1 MKKTLFL
8 LALFISAQAF
18 AIQTVNAVIGD
29 KGWESIAGTQ
39 PGEKEKIQAH
49 LLYVETF
56 LRSESTNGLNAE
68 QRSGRMKLLD
78 ALCDYRCAGNFP
90 VNEDFPG
97 ERMPH
102 FIDSRGN
109 ICAVGYLVEVSAGR
123 AEAERINALYS
134 YNYISEMHDARLNAW
149 MQENGLTA
157 LECAMI
163 QPAYH
168 IPIQDRVVGP
178 VAPVDSF
185 ASFVTRRI
193 EYKGAPDSCVVT
205 FYAHRLGP
213 ATMGIVE
220 SGNRLL
226 GDAALNAIRSIGN
239 VNYWA
244 YPRTGNADTSPV
256 FVRMKI
262 MYGLQPPAVGQ
273 NPGILYSDIA
283 LKRDVRPRDEHTVRF
298 IGHVADAQSKAPV
311 GGTIAAAYDAQG
323 YVLASALTDYN
334 GNYELNV
341 PAEKAAGCHLVF
353 TTEGY
358 EPLTVT
364 NMPGHSG
371 EADVKI
377 SRPPAKPAEKCTV
390 LSCLGTVYIAVPA
403 K

>member
-8 LALFISAQAF
+8 LALFVSAQAF
-18 AIQTVNAVIGD
+18 ALQTLNAVIGD
-29 KGWESIAGTQ
+29 KGWKSITGKQ

-49 LLYVETF
+49 LLYVETL
-56 LRSESTNGLNAE
+56 LRNAATDQLTPSQLE
-68 QRSGRMKLLD
+68 KRMKLLD
-78 ALCDYRCAGNFP
+78 ALCDYRCAGKFP

-102 FIDSRGN
+102 FIDSKGN

-134 YNYISEMHDARLNAW
+134 YNYISEMYDMRLDAW
-149 MQENGLTA
+149 MLENGLTA
-157 LECAMI
+157 NECAMI
-163 QPAYH
+163 QPTYH
-168 IPIQDRVVGP
+168 YAEPGYI

-185 ASFVTRRI
+185 ASFVTQRI
-193 EYKGAPDSCVVT
+193 EYKGPPDSCVVS

-213 ATMGIVE
+213 VTTAIVE
-220 SGNRLL
+220 SGNRQL
-226 GDAALNAIRSIGN
+226 GDAALNAIRSLGN

-262 MYGLQPPAVGQ
+262 MYGLKPPVAVK
-273 NPGILYSDIA
+273 NPGIQYSSIES
-283 LKRDVRPRDEHTVRF
+283 KRDVRPRDESSTRF
-298 IGHVADAQSKAPV
+298 IGHVTDAQSKAAI
-311 GGTIAAAYDAQG
+311 GGTTVTAFDANG
-323 YVLASALTDYN
+323 TALASALTDYN

-341 PAEKAAGCHLVF
+341 PAEKASGCRLVF

-358 EPLTVT
+358 ETQTVR
-364 NMPGHSG
+364 NMPGYSC

-377 SRPPAKPAEKCTV
+377 TRSNKIPVEKCTV
-390 LSCLGTVYIAVPA
+390 LSCLGTVYLAVPA